1 MFATDTIL
9 CTIDSDILKKK
20 KNIDAD
26 DEELDDRVIIN
37 APFIRHTI
45 LRECYRRQPPP
56 LRAAAAVVSHAHC
69 YHKLHL
75 LSAFRQ
81 PISHIFEENVRGFLN
96 KIAFL
101 PDSGCKQVAAAAAG
115 GGLVLTFSTFFICIA
130 PSQGAIHK

>member
-37 APFIRHTI
+37 APFIRYT
-45 LRECYRRQPPP
+45 LFCVNVTCRR
-56 LRAAAAVVSHAHC
+56 RGGAAVVVSHAHC

-101 PDSGCKQVAAAAAG
+101 PDSGCKQAAARRWLAA
-115 GGLVLTFSTFFICIA
+115 VSF
-130 PSQGAIHK
+130 

>member
-37 APFIRHTI
+37 APFIRL
-45 LRECYRRQPPP
+45 LRKCQCMPRC
-56 LRAAAAVVSHAHC
+56 H
-69 YHKLHL
+69 HKLHL

-101 PDSGCKQVAAAAAG
+101 PDSGCKQAAARRLAA
-115 GGLVLTFSTFFICIA
+115 VSF
-130 PSQGAIHK
+130 